1 MKEVK
6 SLIQRAKRYLKSAE
20 LLIKEGDYESSV
32 SRTYYAMF
40 YSVEAILLTKGL
52 SFSSPKGV
60 ISAFGEHFIKTEI
73 FPKEMGR
80 ELNRAFEK
88 RQIGDYE
95 YKFVISM
102 EEAKEILENGKEFIE
117 KIIQYL
123 KKKGWY
129 KKLEMQNLI
138 KRELIYP
145 ELSYQIVG
153 ILFEV
158 YNQLGPEH
166 HEKYYQRAIA
176 TELKRCNLSFKEQVF
191 IPLYFKKKIIGRQ
204 YLDFL
209 IEDKVILEIKKGDR
223 FSKRNIE
230 QISEYLKVSGLKL
243 GILANFGS
251 KELKFKRVVNLNS

>member
-1 MKEVK
+1 MFNIVSIITAK
-6 SLIQRAKRYLKSAE
+6 SEWEFFSSTN
-20 LLIKEGDYESSV
+20 YES
-32 SRTYYAMF
+32 
-40 YSVEAILLTKGL
+40 LTNLRIWKKMSKGI
-52 SFSSPKGV
+52 V
-60 ISAFGEHFIKTEI
+60 
-73 FPKEMGR
+73 
-80 ELNRAFEK
+80 
-88 RQIGDYE
+88 
-95 YKFVISM
+95 
-102 EEAKEILENGKEFIE
+102 
-117 KIIQYL
+117 
-123 KKKGWY
+123 
-129 KKLEMQNLI
+129 

-158 YNQLGPEH
+158 YNQLGPGH